1 MQESQMANCEKTD
14 VPPDEE
20 AEQTYISP
28 DKIDVVQFAPPAELA
43 PYVLQIYFFR
53 CEESY
58 IHDRQPAA
66 LGHLFF
72 LLQGKGTLKFH
83 DGHIDEIVSP
93 ALFGPCMGA
102 AEFTFEGPLHDFGFA
117 LTPLGFAAL
126 TGKAANLYADR
137 AVPASELFG
146 PEIDDLAETFRK
158 GHADGTLRIAQMA
171 EMATAFL
178 MKRIKPVP
186 AAHVVL
192 IQTVVNWLS
201 SDLDPNVD
209 VLYAQLDM
217 SRSTAARLIT
227 RYFGCA
233 PKPLMRKYRGVRAA
247 SILCDPAC
255 TPELR
260 AKVESLFYDQPHM
273 IREIRQ
279 FAGRTPGALDGDD
292 SKILRLWLSKDSY
305 RDVET
310 YPG

>member
-1 MQESQMANCEKTD
+1 MQESQMANFEKAD
-14 VPPDEE
+14 VPPEE
-20 AEQTYISP
+20 TEQAYISP
-28 DKIDVVQFAPPAELA
+28 DKIKVVQFAPPAELA
-43 PYVLQIYFFR
+43 PYVTQIYFFR

-66 LGHLFF
+66 LGHLIF
-72 LLQGKGTLKFH
+72 LLQGTGSLKFQ
-83 DGHIDEIVSP
+83 DGHVDEIAP
-93 ALFGPCMGA
+93 AAVFGPCMAA
-102 AEFTFEGPLHDFGFA
+102 AEYTFEGPLHDFGFA
-117 LTPLGFAAL
+117 LSPLGFAAL

-146 PEIDDLAETFRK
+146 PEIDELAASFRK
-158 GHADGTLRIAQMA
+158 GHADGTIRIAQMA
-171 EMATAFL
+171 EMATSFL
-178 MKRIKPVP
+178 MKRVKPVS
-186 AAHVVL
+186 AAHVAM
-192 IQTVVNWLS
+192 IKTVINWLS

-217 SRSTAARLIT
+217 SRSTAVRLIT
-227 RYFGCA
+227 RYFGSA

-279 FAGRTPGALDGDD
+279 FAGRTPGALDGNDA
-292 SKILRLWLSKDSY
+292 KILRIWLSRDNY